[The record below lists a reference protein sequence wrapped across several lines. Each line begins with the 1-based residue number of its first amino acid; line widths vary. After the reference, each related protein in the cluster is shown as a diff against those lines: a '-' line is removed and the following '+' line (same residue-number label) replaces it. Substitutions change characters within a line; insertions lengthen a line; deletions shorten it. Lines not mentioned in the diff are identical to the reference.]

1 MEGYKNEMAVVYAP
15 PISLGLDEIKAVVA
29 YLQIQGGDLEMETI
43 DASPSEITGAFY
55 AKIAAASA
63 GGGDPGAGA
72 EVFADNCGDCH
83 RLKGDGGEVGP
94 ELTGIAV
101 KGLKFISESILR
113 PATKITPGFETYE
126 LVRKDGRK
134 FVGLKS
140 RDDAEAIDITKAD
153 GEVETVAKA
162 DVKQIAQDPNRSV
175 MPDDLIEALTVKDFQ
190 DVLSF
195 LMLQKAE

>member
-1 MEGYKNEMAVVYAP
+1 MRN
-15 PISLGLDEIKAVVA
+15 
-29 YLQIQGGDLEMETI
+29 
-43 DASPSEITGAFY
+43 
-55 AKIAAASA
+55 
-63 GGGDPGAGA
+63 
-72 EVFADNCGDCH
+72 
-83 RLKGDGGEVGP
+83 
-94 ELTGIAV
+94 
-101 KGLKFISESILR
+101 
-113 PATKITPGFETYE
+113 
-126 LVRKDGRK
+126 DGRK